1 MNNVIVYLIGPPG
14 VGKYSTGKLL
24 AERMPA
30 KLLDNHY
37 WCNPIFEIVE
47 PDGRTPLPPS
57 VWDRTNAVLTAVLE
71 TVATLAPPDRNYVF
85 THAIWDDGGHP
96 SDLTTAGQILRVA
109 ERRKARALVVRL
121 SCGATELSGRIAAEE
136 RAKRL
141 KTRDVSQAERLA
153 RLEPLNLNHDWIV
166 DLDTTK
172 LKPEAVADLV
182 MAEISK
188 GPIGRRSA
196 SKV

>member
-47 PDGRTPLPPS
+47 PDGRTALPPA

-71 TVATLAPPDRNYVF
+71 TIATLAPPDRNYVF
-85 THAIWDDGGHP
+85 THAIWDNGGDP
-96 SDLTTAGQILRVA
+96 LDFMIAGQILSVA

-121 SCGATELSGRIAAEE
+121 SCGATELSGRIATEE

-141 KTRDVSQAERLA
+141 KTTDGSQAGRLA
-153 RLEPLNLNHDWIV
+153 RLGPMNLNHDWIM
-166 DLDTTK
+166 DLDTTE
-172 LKPEAVADLV
+172 LRPEAVADVL
-182 MAEISK
+182 MTEISK
-188 GPIGRRSA
+188 RSIG
-196 SKV
+196 

>member
-1 MNNVIVYLIGPPG
+1 MNNVVVYLIGPPG

-37 WCNPIFEIVE
+37 WCNPIFEIIE
-47 PDGRTPLPPS
+47 PDGRTPLPPA

-71 TVATLAPPDRNYVF
+71 TIATLAPPERNYVF
-85 THAIWDDGGHP
+85 THAISDNGGHP
-96 SDLTTAGQILRVA
+96 SDFAIAGQILGVA

-121 SCGATELSGRIAAEE
+121 SCGATELSARIAAEE

-141 KTRDVSQAERLA
+141 KTR
-153 RLEPLNLNHDWIV
+153 
-166 DLDTTK
+166 
-172 LKPEAVADLV
+172 EA
-182 MAEISK
+182 
-188 GPIGRRSA
+188 RRSA
-196 SKV
+196 SPRLSR

>member
-14 VGKYSTGKLL
+14 VGKYSAAKLL

-37 WCNPIFEIVE
+37 WCNPIFELVE
-47 PDGRTPLPPS
+47 PDGRTPLPPA
-57 VWDRTNAVLTAVLE
+57 VWDRTNAVLAAVLE

-96 SDLTTAGQILRVA
+96 IDFMIAGQILNVA

-121 SCGATELSGRIAAEE
+121 SCGATELSNRIAAEE
-136 RAKRL
+136 RANRL
-141 KTRDVSQAERLA
+141 KTRDASQAERLA
-153 RLEPLNLNHDWIV
+153 GLAPLNLNHDWIV
-166 DLDTTK
+166 DLDTTG
-172 LKPEAVADLV
+172 LRPEAVADFV

-188 GPIGRRSA
+188 RPIG
-196 SKV
+196 

>member
-37 WCNPIFEIVE
+37 WCNPIFEIIE
-47 PDGRTPLPPS
+47 ADGRTPLPPA

-96 SDLTTAGQILRVA
+96 LDFMIAGQILSVA

-121 SCGATELSGRIAAEE
+121 SCRATELSARIAAEE

-141 KTRDVSQAERLA
+141 KTGDVSQAERLA
-153 RLEPLNLNHDWIV
+153 TLEPLNLNHDWIV
-166 DLDTTK
+166 DLDTTE
-172 LKPEAVADLV
+172 LRPEGVADFV

-188 GPIGRRSA
+188 RPIG
-196 SKV
+196 

>member
-37 WCNPIFEIVE
+37 WCNPIFEIIE
-47 PDGRTPLPPS
+47 PDGRTPLPPA
-57 VWDRTNAVLTAVLE
+57 VWDRTNAVFAAVLE

-85 THAIWDDGGHP
+85 THAVWDDGGHP
-96 SDLTTAGQILRVA
+96 FDFTIAGQILNVA
-109 ERRKARALVVRL
+109 ERRRARALVVRL
-121 SCGATELSGRIAAEE
+121 SCDATELSGRIAAEE
-136 RAKRL
+136 RANRL

-153 RLEPLNLNHDWIV
+153 TLQPMNLNHGWIV
-166 DLDTTK
+166 DLDTTG
-172 LKPEAVADLV
+172 LGPEAVADFV
-182 MAEISK
+182 MAEISQS
-188 GPIGRRSA
+188 PIG
-196 SKV
+196 

>member
-14 VGKYSTGKLL
+14 VGKYSTGKVL

-47 PDGRTPLPPS
+47 PDGRTPLPPA

-85 THAIWDDGGHP
+85 THAIWDDGGDP
-96 SDLTTAGQILRVA
+96 LDFMIAGQILSVA
-109 ERRKARALVVRL
+109 ERRKASALVVRL
-121 SCGATELSGRIAAEE
+121 SCGARELSGRIAAEE
-136 RAKRL
+136 RAERL
-141 KTRDVSQAERLA
+141 KTRDASQAERLA
-153 RLEPLNLNHDWIV
+153 THQPLSLNHDWIV
-166 DLDTTK
+166 DVDTTD
-172 LKPEAVADLV
+172 LSPEAVADLV
-182 MAEISK
+182 MAEIS
-188 GPIGRRSA
+188 GGLA
-196 SKV
+196 G

>member
-14 VGKYSTGKLL
+14 VGKYSVGKLL
-24 AERMPA
+24 AELMPA

-37 WCNPIFEIVE
+37 WCNPVFEIIE
-47 PDGRTPLPPS
+47 PDGRTPLPPA

-96 SDLTTAGQILRVA
+96 LDFMIAGQILSVA
-109 ERRKARALVVRL
+109 ERRNAKALVVRL
-121 SCGATELSGRIAAEE
+121 SCRATELSGRIAAEE

-141 KTRDVSQAERLA
+141 KTTDVSQAERLA
-153 RLEPLNLNHDWIV
+153 RLEPMNLNHGWIV
-166 DLDTTK
+166 DLDTTE
-172 LKPEAVADLV
+172 LRPEAVADFV

-188 GPIGRRSA
+188 SPIG
-196 SKV
+196 

>member
-47 PDGRTPLPPS
+47 PDGRTPLPPA
-57 VWDRTNAVLTAVLE
+57 VWDRTNAVRAAVLE

-85 THAIWDDGGHP
+85 THAIGDDGGHP
-96 SDLTTAGQILRVA
+96 LDFAIAGQILSVA
-109 ERRKARALVVRL
+109 KRRRARALVVRL
-121 SCGATELSGRIAAEE
+121 SCGATELSSRIAAEE

-141 KTRDVSQAERLA
+141 KMTDVSQAERLA
-153 RLEPLNLNHDWIV
+153 RLEPLSLNHDWIV
-166 DLDTTK
+166 DLDTTE
-172 LKPEAVADLV
+172 LRPEAVADFV

-188 GPIGRRSA
+188 SPIG
-196 SKV
+196 

>member
-1 MNNVIVYLIGPPG
+1 MNNVIVYLMGPPG

-47 PDGRTPLPPS
+47 PDGRTPLPPA

-85 THAIWDDGGHP
+85 THAIGDDGGSP
-96 SDLTTAGQILRVA
+96 FDFAIAGQILRVA
-109 ERRKARALVVRL
+109 SRRKARALVVRL
-121 SCGATELSGRIAAEE
+121 SCGAAELSGRIVAEG

-141 KTRDVSQAERLA
+141 KTADASQAERLA
-153 RLEPLNLNHDWIV
+153 GLEPLNLNHAWIV
-166 DLDTTK
+166 DLDTTE
-172 LKPEAVADLV
+172 LSPEAVADFV

-188 GPIGRRSA
+188 SPTG
-196 SKV
+196 

>member
-1 MNNVIVYLIGPPG
+1 MDNVIVYLIGPPG
-14 VGKYSTGKLL
+14 VGKYSIGKVL

-47 PDGRTPLPPS
+47 PDGRTPLPPA
-57 VWDRTNAVLTAVLE
+57 VWDRTSAVLAAVLE

-96 SDLTTAGQILRVA
+96 LDFTIAGQILSAA
-109 ERRKARALVVRL
+109 ERRNARALAVRL
-121 SCGATELSGRIAAEE
+121 SCRATELSGRIAAAD

-141 KTRDVSQAERLA
+141 KTQDASQAEHFA
-153 RLEPLNLNHDWIV
+153 QLEPMHLNHDWIL
-166 DLDTTK
+166 DLDTTD
-172 LKPEAVADLV
+172 LTSEAVADLV

-188 GPIGRRSA
+188 RPIA
-196 SKV
+196 

>member
-37 WCNPIFEIVE
+37 WCNPIFEIIE
-47 PDGRTPLPPS
+47 PDGRTPLPLA

-96 SDLTTAGQILRVA
+96 LDFTIAGQILSVA

-121 SCGATELSGRIAAEE
+121 SCGATERSARIAAEE

-153 RLEPLNLNHDWIV
+153 TLEPLNLNHDWIV
-166 DLDTTK
+166 DLDTTE
-172 LKPEAVADLV
+172 LRPEAVADFV

-188 GPIGRRSA
+188 GVR
-196 SKV
+196 

>member
-1 MNNVIVYLIGPPG
+1 MDNVIVYLIGPPG

-30 KLLDNHY
+30 KLLDNHF

-47 PDGRTPLPPS
+47 PDGRTPLPPA
-57 VWDRTNAVLTAVLE
+57 VWDRTNAVLAAVLE

-96 SDLTTAGQILRVA
+96 LDFAIAGQILSVA

-136 RAKRL
+136 RAQSL

-153 RLEPLNLNHDWIV
+153 RLKPLNLNHDWIV
-166 DLDTTK
+166 DLDTTD
-172 LKPEAVADLV
+172 LRPEAVADFV
-182 MAEISK
+182 MAEIAK
-188 GPIGRRSA
+188 NRIG
-196 SKV
+196 

>member
-14 VGKYSTGKLL
+14 VGKHSTGKVL

-47 PDGRTPLPPS
+47 PDGRTPLPPA

-96 SDLTTAGQILRVA
+96 LDFTIAGQILGVA

-121 SCGATELSGRIAAEE
+121 SCSATELSARIAAEE

-141 KTRDVSQAERLA
+141 KTR
-153 RLEPLNLNHDWIV
+153 
-166 DLDTTK
+166 
-172 LKPEAVADLV
+172 EA
-182 MAEISK
+182 
-188 GPIGRRSA
+188 RRSA
-196 SKV
+196 SPRLSR

>member
-1 MNNVIVYLIGPPG
+1 MDNVIVYLIGPPG
-14 VGKYSTGKLL
+14 VGKYSVGKLL

-47 PDGRTPLPPS
+47 PDGRTPLPPA

-85 THAIWDDGGHP
+85 THAVWDDGGHP
-96 SDLTTAGQILRVA
+96 LDFTIAGQILSLA

-121 SCGATELSGRIAAEE
+121 SCGAAELSERIAAEE
-136 RAKRL
+136 RAKTL
-141 KTRDVSQAERLA
+141 KLRDVSQAERLA
-153 RLEPLNLNHDWIV
+153 RLEPMNLNHDWIV
-166 DLDTTK
+166 DLDTTG
-172 LKPEAVADLV
+172 LRPEAVADVVL
-182 MAEISK
+182 AELSK
-188 GPIGRRSA
+188 RPVS
-196 SKV
+196 

>member
-1 MNNVIVYLIGPPG
+1 MDNVIVYLIGPPG

-37 WCNPIFEIVE
+37 WCNPIFDIIE
-47 PDGRTPLPPS
+47 PDGRTALPPA

-96 SDLTTAGQILRVA
+96 SDFTIAGQILSVA

-121 SCGATELSGRIAAEE
+121 SCGATELCARIAAEE
-136 RAKRL
+136 RAKRQ

-166 DLDTTK
+166 DLDTTD
-172 LKPEAVADLV
+172 LRPEAVADFV

-188 GPIGRRSA
+188 RPIG
-196 SKV
+196 

>member
-24 AERMPA
+24 AARMPA

-37 WCNPIFEIVE
+37 WCNPIFEIIE
-47 PDGRTPLPPS
+47 PDGRTPLPPA
-57 VWDRTNAVLTAVLE
+57 VWDRTNAVLSAVLE

-96 SDLTTAGQILRVA
+96 LDVMIAGQILSAA

-121 SCGATELSGRIAAEE
+121 SCGATELSGRIAADE

-153 RLEPLNLNHDWIV
+153 RLEPLNLNHHWIV
-166 DLDTTK
+166 DLDTTE
-172 LKPEAVADLV
+172 LTPQAVADVV

-188 GPIGRRSA
+188 RLVG
-196 SKV
+196 

>member
-37 WCNPIFEIVE
+37 WCNPIFEIIE
-47 PDGRTPLPPS
+47 PEGRTPLPPA

-71 TVATLAPPDRNYVF
+71 TLATLAPPERNYVF

-96 SDLTTAGQILRVA
+96 LDFMIAGQILSVA

-121 SCGATELSGRIAAEE
+121 SCGATELAGRIAADD

-141 KTRDVSQAERLA
+141 KTTDVSQAERLA
-153 RLEPLNLNHDWIV
+153 GLEPLTLNHDWTL
-166 DLDTTK
+166 DLDTTD
-172 LKPEAVADLV
+172 LSPDAVADVV
-182 MAEISK
+182 MAEIAK
-188 GPIGRRSA
+188 RAIG
-196 SKV
+196 

>member
-24 AERMPA
+24 AARMPA

-37 WCNPIFEIVE
+37 WCNPIFEIIE
-47 PDGRTPLPPS
+47 PDGRTPLPPA
-57 VWDRTNAVLTAVLE
+57 VWDRTNAVLAAVLE

-96 SDLTTAGQILRVA
+96 LDVMIAGQILSVA

-121 SCGATELSGRIAAEE
+121 SCRARELSARIAAKE
-136 RAKRL
+136 RAKRQ

-153 RLEPLNLNHDWIV
+153 TLEPFNLNHDWIV
-166 DLDTTK
+166 DLDTTE
-172 LKPEAVADLV
+172 LRPEAVADFV

-188 GPIGRRSA
+188 NPIG
-196 SKV
+196 